1 MILIYFKDINECGT
15 GNPCPGDHRQCT
27 NTQGSFTCSCTS
39 GYEEATPGVC
49 SGIFYKNYS

>member
-1 MILIYFKDINECGT
+1 MILINFKDINECGT